1 MPTQLELDT
10 MYAHLAHAMSAVGY
24 SDRER
29 LKFLT
34 YLRQLHMRAG
44 IVNWET
50 HIYHLLA
57 RKICKATG
65 APMFMGMTEIPDLDD
80 PDQGADI

>member
-1 MPTQLELDT
+1 

-24 SDRER
+24 SDQER
-29 LKFLT
+29 MKFLT

-50 HIYHLLA
+50 HIYHILA

-65 APMFMGMTEIPDLDD
+65 SPKFMGLEEMPDLEEPNDD
-80 PDQGADI
+80 

>member
-1 MPTQLELDT
+1 
-10 MYAHLAHAMSAVGY
+10 MYGHLAWTMGAVDY
-24 SDRER
+24 TDHEK

-50 HIYHLLA
+50 HIYHMFCRRIL
-57 RKICKATG
+57 KKVG
-65 APMFMGMTEIPDLDD
+65 APKFAGLGDLTDRPED
-80 PDQGADI
+80 GDGSR